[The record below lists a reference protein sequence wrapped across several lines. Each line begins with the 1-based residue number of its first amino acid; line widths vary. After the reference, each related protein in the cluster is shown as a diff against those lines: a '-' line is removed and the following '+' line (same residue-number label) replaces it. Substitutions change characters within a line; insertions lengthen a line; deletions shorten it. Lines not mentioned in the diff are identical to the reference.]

1 MATGDNLTRSGQ
13 LTDMTLAIIGG
24 TGAVNLLESTGQ
36 QAVDTPYGDPSAPV
50 TRVRLG
56 ESEAWFLARHGS
68 PHRIA
73 PHRVNYR
80 ANIDALRQLGVDRI
94 IAVNAVGSIAR
105 ELEPGSLVV
114 PDQLIDYT
122 WGRESSFANDADRPL
137 VHIEFADPFS
147 RSLREALLAAADAV
161 GLTVHAGG
169 CCAVTQG
176 PRLETAAEVRRLAA
190 DGCTLVGMTS
200 LPEAALAREAGIE
213 YASLCVVANPAAGLS
228 DEPISMAE
236 IEAVLGQAMADAN
249 RLLQAFGDRQVV

>member
-1 MATGDNLTRSGQ
+1 MNSPTI
-13 LTDMTLAIIGG
+13 AIIGG
-24 TGAVNLLESTGQ
+24 TGAVDLL
-36 QAVDTPYGDPSAPV
+36 DTIARQLVETPFGEPSAAP

-56 ESEAWFLARHGS
+56 QSEAWFLARHGN

-94 IAVNAVGSIAR
+94 IAVNAVGSIAPD
-105 ELEPGSLVV
+105 LMSGSLVV

-122 WGRESSFANDADRPL
+122 WGRESSFANDYDRPL

-147 RSLREALLAAADAV
+147 PTLRQALLVAANEA
-161 GLTVHAGG
+161 GIEVHDGG

-200 LPEAALAREAGIE
+200 LPEAALAREAGIG

-228 DEPISMAE
+228 DQPISMAE
-236 IEAVLGQAMADAN
+236 IEAVLGRAMAQAS
-249 RLLQAFGDRQVV
+249 RVLQALGSH